1 MKNTNNTNNSNL
13 ITDTMKDCIAVTQQ
27 ARETLFK
34 NGEIVNKNREDITVV
49 KTVIEANKN
58 LVSACQTIIKVQ
70 QL

>member
-1 MKNTNNTNNSNL
+1 MEKL
-13 ITDTMKDCIAVTQQ
+13 IKDTMRDVLKVTTQ

-34 NGEIVNKNREDITVV
+34 DGNIVSKNREDITVV

-58 LVSACQTIIKVQ
+58 LVSACQTMIKVE